1 MLKFPPIDTQ
11 RETECSSQ
19 FPYDESRCAFTKI
32 MHAVHSLWGLF
43 CLLFEIFNWQ
53 GTFNVVDFVKP
64 SAAELSTVGS
74 RVPFFEGVGPD
85 QLFRDP

>member
-1 MLKFPPIDTQ
+1 MTNPDVLLLK
-11 RETECSSQ
+11 SSMQ
-19 FPYDESRCAFTKI
+19 YIC
-32 MHAVHSLWGLF
+32 LWVDYLF
-43 CLLFEIFNWQ
+43 CLLFAIFNWQ